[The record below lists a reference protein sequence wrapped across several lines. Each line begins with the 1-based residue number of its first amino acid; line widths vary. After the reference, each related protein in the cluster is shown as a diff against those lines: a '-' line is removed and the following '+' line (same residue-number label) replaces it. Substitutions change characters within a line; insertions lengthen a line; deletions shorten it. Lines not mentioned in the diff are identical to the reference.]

1 MRNGSAGAAA
11 VRVTARVTA
20 LAAAVLLAACGSVP
34 QERFYSL
41 SNGLGTPAAGGE
53 SAEGRTGAGEA
64 TGVGSATG
72 LEAASGMGAATGAG
86 DGGKAGGAART
97 TLAAP
102 AYYIEVPA
110 VTVPKQAARNQL
122 VVTTGAGRV
131 DVLEQERWVSPPAAE
146 IGQALSLAITGELGT
161 VDVFRAPVPDKSP
174 VYRVSTNVQRF
185 ESAPGQYA
193 LIDAVWSVRL
203 VGSPQV
209 LTCRSVA
216 RQAVGAGYDALVA
229 GHRAAIVRIGAD
241 ISAVVRALAAGDK
254 PAC

>member
-1 MRNGSAGAAA
+1 MRKGAS
-11 VRVTARVTA
+11 VARATV
-20 LAAAVLLAACGSVP
+20 LAAATLLAACGSVP

-41 SNGLGTPAAGGE
+41 SNGLGMAAPAAGGA
-53 SAEGRTGAGEA
+53 SNGAGAGGGTGTATGTGTGPGAGAGGNTGA
-64 TGVGSATG
+64 S
-72 LEAASGMGAATGAG
+72 
-86 DGGKAGGAART
+86 AGGGTART

-146 IGQALSLAITGELGT
+146 IGQALSLSITGELGT
-161 VDVFRAPVPDKSP
+161 IDVFRAPVPDKSP
-174 VYRVSTNVQRF
+174 VYRISTNVQRF

-193 LIDAVWSVRL
+193 LIDAVWSVRK
-203 VGSPQV
+203 VGSSDV

-216 RQAVGAGYDALVA
+216 QETVGAGYDELVA
-229 GHRAAIVRIGAD
+229 GHRRAVTRIGAD
-241 ISAVVRALAAGDK
+241 VSKAVRALAAGDK

>member
-1 MRNGSAGAAA
+1 MGNCSG
-11 VRVTARVTA
+11 VARATV
-20 LAAAVLLAACGSVP
+20 LAAAMLLAACGSVP

-41 SNGLGTPAAGGE
+41 SNGLGMAAPAAGGAGT
-53 SAEGRTGAGEA
+53 SAGSGNDAGTA
-64 TGVGSATG
+64 TA
-72 LEAASGMGAATGAG
+72 
-86 DGGKAGGAART
+86 AGGMART

-146 IGQALSLAITGELGT
+146 IGQALSLSITGELGT
-161 VDVFRAPVPDKSP
+161 IDVFRAPVPDKSP
-174 VYRVSTNVQRF
+174 VYRISTNVQRF
-185 ESAPGQYA
+185 ESAPGRYA

-203 VGSPQV
+203 VGSTQV

-216 RQAVGAGYDALVA
+216 QETVGAGYDALVA
-229 GHRAAIVRIGAD
+229 GHRRAVVRIGSD
-241 ISAVVRALAAGDK
+241 IAKAVRALAAGEK
-254 PAC
+254 SGC